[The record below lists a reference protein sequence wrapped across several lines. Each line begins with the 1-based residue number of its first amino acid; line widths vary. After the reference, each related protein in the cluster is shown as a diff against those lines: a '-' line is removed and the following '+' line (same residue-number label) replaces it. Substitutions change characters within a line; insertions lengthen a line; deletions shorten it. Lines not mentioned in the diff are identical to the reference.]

1 MGRDALAL
9 AVHNLD
15 LTEKDTVLLPAFLC
29 REVLKPFWGRTQV
42 EFFDLRPDMVID
54 PDTIEKR
61 MQRNK
66 IKVMLIINYFGFLQP
81 YRKEIRDICDRN
93 NVLLIEDC
101 AHSLLTEG
109 SGDTGDILIYSF
121 RKIIPVPD
129 GGGLIIKNSS
139 KIDARYYP
147 KLYSNVLS
155 ILIFVKS
162 LFNFNNEKFSRAYL
176 TSRSKNSIPVRVQ
189 SKNKTRVLSLSTL
202 SYNGIGN
209 ARFPEIVEKRRSDYL
224 KWQTLSRQTELF
236 KPVFP
241 ELDAD
246 TCPMGFPIK
255 IEKRNHFKSL
265 LLEKGIFLKT
275 FWNLPEAVG
284 DENANSIKLAE
295 ETALLPIY
303 PELTAKDFEAIKE
316 VFGL

>member
-9 AVHNLD
+9 AVYNLD

-42 EFFDLRPDMVID
+42 EFFDLRSDMVID
-54 PDTIEKR
+54 PDTIEQR
-61 MQRNK
+61 MQGSK
-66 IKVMLIINYFGFLQP
+66 IKAMVIINYFGFLQP
-81 YRKEIRDICDRN
+81 YRKEIRNICDRN

-101 AHSLLTEG
+101 AHSLLTKG
-109 SGDTGDILIYSF
+109 SGDTGGILIYSF

-129 GGGLIIKNSS
+129 GGGLIIKDK
-139 KIDARYYP
+139 KIVAQYYP

-155 ILIFVKS
+155 ILIFAKS
-162 LFNFNNEKFSRAYL
+162 LFNFNNEKLSRAYL
-176 TSRSKNSIPVRVQ
+176 TSRNKNSNPLQ
-189 SKNKTRVLSLSTL
+189 EQKKNKTRILPISSL

-209 ARFPEIVEKRRSDYL
+209 ARLSEIVEKRRIDYL
-224 KWQTLSRQTELF
+224 RWQSLSKKTDLF
-236 KPVFP
+236 NPVFSD
-241 ELDAD
+241 LDAD
-246 TCPMGFPIK
+246 TCPMGFPITIK
-255 IEKRNHFKSL
+255 NRNRYKSL

-284 DENANSIKLAE
+284 DENANSLKLAE

-303 PELTAKDFEAIKE
+303 PELTAKDFETIKE